1 VLAPSGSSPEDWF
14 VSLLPVLD
22 RIIAFEVRR
31 HRASPETHEEFRSQV
46 HLRLIEN
53 DYGIL
58 RKFEGRSTIQTF
70 LTTVVVN
77 QFKDYLNRELGKWRP
92 SAVALRLGPEAVQLE
107 RYVIRDQLPFDDACA
122 ALATK
127 HGITSSRAE
136 LEQLAQKLPVRFRR
150 RRESEA
156 AIENIP
162 APGGADQ
169 NVIDQE
175 RSALFQRVAA
185 IVANVCATMPSED
198 AMIVSM
204 RFADGRKVSEIAAGL
219 GLPQKPLYERLN
231 RLARQLR
238 AGLEA
243 EGIDVD
249 VARNLLDAD

>member
-31 HRASPETHEEFRSQV
+31 HRSSPEIHEEFRSQV

-53 DYGIL
+53 DYSIL

-92 SAVALRLGPEAVQLE
+92 SAVAARLGAEAVHLE
-107 RYVIRDQLPFDDACA
+107 RYLIRDQLPFDDACA

-127 HGITSSRAE
+127 HGITMSRAE
-136 LEQLAQKLPVRFRR
+136 LEQLALKLPVRFRR

-156 AIENIP
+156 VIENMA

-169 NVIDQE
+169 HVLDEERTAMFERVIG
-175 RSALFQRVAA
+175 
-185 IVANVCATMPSED
+185 IVAKVRAAMPPED
-198 AMIVSM
+198 ALLVSM
-204 RFADGRKVSEIAAGL
+204 RFADGRRVSDIAAAL

-231 RLARQLR
+231 KLAKQLR
-238 AGLEA
+238 SSLEA
-243 EGIDVD
+243 EGISAE
-249 VARNLLDAD
+249 VARDLLGE

>member
-1 VLAPSGSSPEDWF
+1 VLASSVSNPGDQF

-22 RIIAFEVRR
+22 RIIAFEARR

-53 DYGIL
+53 DYAIL
-58 RKFEGRSTIQTF
+58 RKFEGRSSIQTF

-92 SAVALRLGPEAVQLE
+92 SAVAVRLGPEAVQLE
-107 RYVIRDQLPFDDACA
+107 RCLIRDQLTFDEACA

-127 HGITSSRAE
+127 HNITTSRAE
-136 LEQLAQKLPVRFRR
+136 LEQLAQQLPVRFRR

-156 AIENIP
+156 AIENLA

-169 NVIDQE
+169 NVLDEE
-175 RSALFQRVAA
+175 RSALFERVMTLVAEARAA
-185 IVANVCATMPSED
+185 MSPED
-198 AMIVSM
+198 ALLVSM
-204 RFADGRKVSEIAAGL
+204 RFADGRKVSDIAATL
-219 GLPQKPLYERLN
+219 GLPQKPLYERIN

-238 AGLEA
+238 STLEARGVTAEMARHLLEA
-243 EGIDVD
+243 E
-249 VARNLLDAD
+249 

>member
-1 VLAPSGSSPEDWF
+1 VLASSVSNPGDQF

-22 RIIAFEVRR
+22 RIIAFEARR

-53 DYGIL
+53 DYAIL
-58 RKFEGRSTIQTF
+58 RKFEGRSSIQTF

-92 SAVALRLGPEAVQLE
+92 SAVAARLGPEAIQLE
-107 RYVIRDQLPFDDACA
+107 RYLIRDQLTFDEACA

-127 HGITSSRAE
+127 HNITTSRAE
-136 LEQLAQKLPVRFRR
+136 LEQLAQQLPVRFRR

-156 AIENIP
+156 AIENLA

-169 NVIDQE
+169 NVLDEE
-175 RSALFQRVAA
+175 RTALFERVMALVADARAA
-185 IVANVCATMPSED
+185 MSPED
-198 AMIVSM
+198 ALLVSM
-204 RFADGRKVSEIAAGL
+204 RFADGRKVSDIAATL

-231 RLARQLR
+231 KLARHMRSALEAQGVTAEMARHL
-238 AGLEA
+238 LEA
-243 EGIDVD
+243 E
-249 VARNLLDAD
+249 